1 MSISALIRK
10 GGLASLVTATPAT
23 LATHGPE
30 RAETVAKVA
39 TVAVAAPQEPV
50 PTMTAEEQTTIR
62 TWLARIKETDPD
74 LIAEVLNRCRT
85 NLAARIYALG
95 QAEEMPRT
103 SPDYDDRRHC
113 AQCAN
118 LAPSGLCLA
127 ALRGEIVASRT
138 YHPVD
143 DIPRRCEGYAPGPND
158 LDRRSG
164 RERWPALSPK
174 TPETAVQIFQ
184 IISAKSG
191 GENGRNR

>member
-1 MSISALIRK
+1 MSLSALIRK

-50 PTMTAEEQTTIR
+50 PTLAAEEQTTIR
-62 TWLARIKETDPD
+62 TWLAHIKETDPD
-74 LIAEVLNRCRT
+74 IIAEVLNRCRT

-103 SPDYDDRRHC
+103 PPDYDDRRHC

-143 DIPRRCEGYAPGPND
+143 DIPRRCEGYAPGPD
-158 LDRRSG
+158 DPDRRPG
-164 RERWPALSPK
+164 HERWPGLAAK
-174 TPETAVQIFQ
+174 TAETSAQSSQ
-184 IISAKSG
+184 MISAKSG
-191 GENGRNR
+191 GENGRNG